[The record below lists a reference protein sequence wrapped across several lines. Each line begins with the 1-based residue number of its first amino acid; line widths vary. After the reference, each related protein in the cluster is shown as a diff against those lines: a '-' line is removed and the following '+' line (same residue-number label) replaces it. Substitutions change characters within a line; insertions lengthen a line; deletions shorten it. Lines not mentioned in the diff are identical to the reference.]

1 MSTEKPNG
9 HRPQFNHGG
18 DDHEVG
24 YGKPPV
30 RTQFKKGQSG
40 NPAGRKPGKANLAT
54 VLERALAASV
64 IVTENGRRTSRS
76 KLEVA
81 VTQAVNKAA
90 GGDLKAL
97 DIVLKL
103 LPILDPQVAQKLASP
118 DLVADRALALKVAQR
133 LAAGRSDGNLQGGT
147 HGTE

>member
-1 MSTEKPNG
+1 MSNEKLNG
-9 HRPQFNHGG
+9 DKPQFNDAA
-18 DDHEVG
+18 DDYEVG
-24 YGKPPV
+24 YGRPPTHT
-30 RTQFKKGQSG
+30 RFQPGRSG
-40 NPAGRKPGKANLAT
+40 NPGGRKPGKANLAT

-103 LPILDPQVAQKLASP
+103 LPILDPQVAQELASP

-133 LAAGRSDGNLQGGT
+133 LAAGTRGKNSEEGT

>member
-1 MSTEKPNG
+1 MSTEKPKDD
-9 HRPQFNHGG
+9 RPQFNDGA
-18 DDHEVG
+18 DDYEVG
-24 YGKPPV
+24 YGRPPV

-54 VLERALAASV
+54 VLERALAANV

-103 LPILDPQVAQKLASP
+103 LPILDPQVTQDLASP
-118 DLVADRALALKVAQR
+118 DLVADRALALKVARR
-133 LAAGRSDGNLQGGT
+133 LAAGTLGKNSEGGT
-147 HGTE
+147 RGTE

>member
-1 MSTEKPNG
+1 MSNEKLNNDK
-9 HRPQFNHGG
+9 PQFNDA
-18 DDHEVG
+18 DDDYEVG
-24 YGKPPV
+24 YGRPPLHT
-30 RTQFKKGQSG
+30 RFQPGRSG
-40 NPAGRKPGKANLAT
+40 NPTGRKPSKANLAT

-103 LPILDPQVAQKLASP
+103 LPILDPQVAQELASP